1 MKITPF
7 DNFFFHFLYAGKIA
21 KICNIHCTTTWRTDY
36 QDSNVDGCARMRIRG
51 THTKGNSLAADSNC
65 SICGEKSLILKC
77 SIGCSLVFPNINERS
92 DQDTKASTALWANL
106 AAFGSHQ

>member
-1 MKITPF
+1 MIPL
-7 DNFFFHFLYAGKIA
+7 FLCWKNSENTQHALRNHVENGLS
-21 KICNIHCTTTWRTDY
+21 
-36 QDSNVDGCARMRIRG
+36 QDSNVDGCAQTRIHWR
-51 THTKGNSLAADSNC
+51 HAKSSLLAADSNC